1 MSYILEALK
10 KLEEKRR
17 RETAPYFISEGY
29 SGRQGR
35 RGHFPWGY
43 LIAFA
48 LFLNAGIVLWW
59 LHPWSIEKD
68 VETGVRNV
76 TRKAPVQRPRDMGK
90 ESMAGMPGPRVRQLQ
105 PLMKTETGFSAGYGA
120 GHGDGAAVV
129 LSQAPRPSTD
139 KTGGDKRVINMSE
152 LPLSVRQK
160 LPDLTISGHFYDSRP
175 PSRIVTVGGRI
186 LHEGDAAAP
195 GVILERIA
203 PDGVVFSCEG
213 YRFHKGVF

>member
-1 MSYILEALK
+1 M
-10 KLEEKRR
+10 
-17 RETAPYFISEGY
+17 
-29 SGRQGR
+29 
-35 RGHFPWGY
+35 
-43 LIAFA
+43 
-48 LFLNAGIVLWW
+48 FLNAGIVLWW
-59 LHPWSIEKD
+59 LQPWRIEKD
-68 VETGVRNV
+68 VETGMRNV
-76 TRKAPVQRPRDMGK
+76 TRKAPVQRPRDIGK
-90 ESMAGMPGPRVRQLQ
+90 EGMAGMPGPRVRQLQ
-105 PLMKTETGFSAGYGA
+105 PLMKTEKDVSTGYEA
-120 GHGDGAAVV
+120 GHGDGGDGAAVV
-129 LSQAPRPSTD
+129 SSQAPRPPTD

-160 LPDLTISGHFYDSRP
+160 LPNLTISGHFYDSRP